1 MLVRFL
7 AVFACGLAAAASIGK
22 LVPHLKWMAE
32 RFDVPLAASGFAV
45 SAVMLPGVLLG
56 PVLGLA
62 VDRAGAKR
70 VALAGLGLQACA
82 SLALAFAASF
92 PVLVAVRIV
101 EGFGYSI
108 AVVAATVLVVESA
121 GPRHQTFALAVWSAF
136 APLGFAL
143 GQWFAG
149 AISEPNPLP
158 LVGEAH
164 ALALGACALLL
175 LVFVPHA
182 AGADGSGASFFSATL
197 SHPPALRTAL
207 AFGFCTGALLGAVA
221 LAPLVLAPHAGL
233 TVAATAQLTAAAA
246 LPGILGR
253 VISGWLLGGEARPY
267 AVFSAAATLGCVV
280 LAIGLGMPLPLA
292 AALGCFAAFQI
303 AIGALP
309 GVMSAMLPWVAPTPQ
324 QLGTVSGLA
333 NQMITAGNLLAPPLV
348 LGVYAAWGVFG
359 ALGVLFAAIGSSVA
373 LIAGVAVYH
382 KPLAAR

>member
-164 ALALGACALLL
+164 ALALA
-175 LVFVPHA
+175 
-182 AGADGSGASFFSATL
+182 
-197 SHPPALRTAL
+197 PAPCCCSSSSRMRQAR
-207 AFGFCTGALLGAVA
+207 
-221 LAPLVLAPHAGL
+221 
-233 TVAATAQLTAAAA
+233 TAAAPRSSPPPCA
-246 LPGILGR
+246 IRRRCAPRSPSASAPAPCSGR
-253 VISGWLLGGEARPY
+253 WRSRRSCWRRTRGSR
-267 AVFSAAATLGCVV
+267 SR
-280 LAIGLGMPLPLA
+280 
-292 AALGCFAAFQI
+292 Q
-303 AIGALP
+303 
-309 GVMSAMLPWVAPTPQ
+309 
-324 QLGTVSGLA
+324 
-333 NQMITAGNLLAPPLV
+333 PP
-348 LGVYAAWGVFG
+348 
-359 ALGVLFAAIGSSVA
+359 S
-373 LIAGVAVYH
+373 
-382 KPLAAR
+382 